1 MAAEVEARFSK
12 NQPQGTYTVGVLT
25 KDEREHI
32 LNCQVLIMQPNC
44 AEMVLLASEHS
55 ALLPR
60 IRYVIFDEV
69 HNIVSKDGDVWEH
82 LLSYI
87 EAPFVA
93 LSATVGNPEQFG
105 EWLCKLEQVRSWCV
119 LCTVSSRVGFFV
131 CTVA

>member
-1 MAAEVEARFSK
+1 
-12 NQPQGTYTVGVLT
+12 
-25 KDEREHI
+25 
-32 LNCQVLIMQPNC
+32 
-44 AEMVLLASEHS
+44 MVLLASEHS

-119 LCTVSSRVGFFV
+119 VCTVSSRVGV
-131 CTVA
+131 CLCSCVGVRDSVALVC

>member
-1 MAAEVEARFSK
+1 VEARFTKAYPPPTSVLSM
-12 NQPQGTYTVGVLT
+12 VGVLT
-25 KDEREHI
+25 RDEREHI
-32 LNCQVLIMQPNC
+32 HNCQVLIMQPNC
-44 AEMVLLASEHS
+44 AEMVLLASEHG

-82 LLSYI
+82 LLSFI

-105 EWLCKLEQVRSWCV
+105 EWLCKLEQVRSSPFSCCGYCSARSAGGMV
-119 LCTVSSRVGFFV
+119 
-131 CTVA
+131 